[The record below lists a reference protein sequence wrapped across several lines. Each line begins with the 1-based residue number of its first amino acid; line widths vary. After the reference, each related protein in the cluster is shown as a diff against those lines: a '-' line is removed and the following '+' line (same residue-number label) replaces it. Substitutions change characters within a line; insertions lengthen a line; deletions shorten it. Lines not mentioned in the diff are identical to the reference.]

1 MAYLEKKEKNK
12 NTPKPKKQVVLG
24 PVTLLIIFISS
35 ALLITIFSLVAYISY
50 TLLELPDIKGINK
63 YNPPVVTEVYDSQ
76 GNVLAHWYVEKR
88 WYIPIDKIPANLKKA
103 ALAAEDARFYEHKG
117 IDFIGVLRAILKNV
131 EAGEMVQGASTITQ
145 QVTRALLLS
154 SEKSLTRKIKE
165 AILAWQIDA
174 LLTKDEILTIYLNQ
188 IYFGQNA
195 YGVEA
200 AARAYFGKHVKDLNL
215 SECAFIA
222 GLPQA
227 PSRYNLQK
235 NRELAMNRHAH
246 VIKRMLGEGFISSK
260 DAEEALSYPLEMTPE
275 VINPPTGS
283 EYFLADIRK
292 KLEEKYGKKVLYT
305 SGLRIYTTLYPAWQ
319 EKANE
324 AIKTGLNGYFKKY
337 SKDKEKKESV
347 HAALVSIESKT
358 GKIRAMIGGQD
369 FNKMQYNLAT
379 QGKMQPG
386 SSFKPIMYSAA
397 LEKGVIHPNSIINDE
412 PIVLPGSSLANP
424 WIPQNYDGEFM
435 GPITL
440 KTAVTHSRNV
450 PAIKVTMM
458 TGVDSVI
465 QMAKK
470 MGIVSPLTP
479 NYTIALGSNAVPVM
493 EMVKAFS
500 AFPNLGYTVEPVY
513 IEYIKNNEG
522 KFLEISE
529 PVRNKAM
536 EPNTAFQMLNLLQ
549 AVVQEGTGRRALK
562 LGLPAGGKTGTTND
576 FKDAW
581 FLGFTP
587 DVVTGV
593 WVGRIDKKSLGNKET
608 GGGLVCPI
616 WTDYMEIT
624 KSLTAGKTFEIPDGI
639 ALVRI
644 NLETGKLV
652 KDNKTEGI
660 YTTWVALPEEKAL
673 EMEADAK
680 LKEEEM
686 EMEAEELKSLSN
698 LDSTSTTAS
707 PSSESQQEH
716 PY

>member
-1 MAYLEKKEKNK
+1 MAYLEKKERKK
-12 NTPKPKKQVVLG
+12 NTPKPKKQVILG
-24 PVTLLIIFISS
+24 PVTLLIIFMSS
-35 ALLITIFSLVAYISY
+35 ALLITIFSLVSYISY
-50 TLLELPDIKGINK
+50 TLLELPDINGINK
-63 YNPPVVTEVYDSQ
+63 YNPPVVTEVYDSR
-76 GNVLAHWYVEKR
+76 GNVLAHWYIEKR
-88 WYIPIDKIPANLKKA
+88 WFVPIEKIPENLKKA
-103 ALAAEDARFYEHKG
+103 VLAAEDARFYEHKG

-145 QVTRALLLS
+145 QVTRALLLN

-200 AARAYFGKHVKDLNL
+200 AARAYFGKHVTDLNL

-227 PSRYNLQK
+227 PSRYNPQK

-246 VIKRMLGEGFISSK
+246 VVKRMLAEGFISSN
-260 DAEEALSYPLEMTPE
+260 DAEEALSYPLYMTPE
-275 VINPPTGS
+275 ALNPPAGS
-283 EYFLADIRK
+283 EYFLADVRK
-292 KLEEKYGKKVLYT
+292 KLEEKYGKKTLYT
-305 SGLRIYTTLYPAWQ
+305 SGLRIFTTLNPAWQ

-324 AIKTGLNGYFKKY
+324 AIKTGLNGYLKKY
-337 SKDKEKKESV
+337 SKDKEKKENV
-347 HAALVSIESKT
+347 HAALVSIETKT

-397 LEKGVIHPNSIINDE
+397 LEKGVIHSNSIINDE

-424 WIPQNYDGEFM
+424 WIPHNYDGEFM

-470 MGIVSPLTP
+470 MGILSPLTP
-479 NYTIALGSNAVPVM
+479 NFTIALGSNAVPVM

-500 AFPNLGYTVEPVY
+500 AFPNLGYTVEPLY
-513 IEYIKNNEG
+513 IEYIKDNEG
-522 KFLEISE
+522 KYIEISE

-562 LGLPAGGKTGTTND
+562 LGIAAGGKTGTTND

-593 WVGRIDKKSLGNKET
+593 WMGRIDKKSLGNKET
-608 GGGLVCPI
+608 GGTLACPI
-616 WTDYMEIT
+616 WTDFMEIT
-624 KSLTAGKTFEIPDGI
+624 KILTAGKTFEIPDGI
-639 ALVRI
+639 VLVRI
-644 NLETGKLV
+644 DSETGKLV
-652 KDNKTEGI
+652 KDDAGETI
-660 YTTWVALPEEKAL
+660 YTTWVALPEEKVL
-673 EMEADAK
+673 D
-680 LKEEEM
+680 
-686 EMEAEELKSLSN
+686 MEAEMKLKATEDELEAEGLKDLSD
-698 LDSTSTTAS
+698 LDSTAS
-707 PSSESQQEH
+707 SSLESQQER